1 MVQLLYSAFIMCWDY
16 VVSKVKRYI
25 NFMDWYRIGMFYFVY

>member
-1 MVQLLYSAFIMCWDY
+1 MCRGY

-25 NFMDWYRIGMFYFVY
+25 NFMDWYRCRMFHFVY